1 MEGGS
6 GECNTPAHIEDLQKL
21 KARTLQERAKAY
33 GLLSSGGKADLVQRL
48 AEHLSC
54 MKSMQPP
61 SSIVAIDIGTSNL
74 GFAHLALEKR
84 KPQASTGIQH
94 GIQVHNWAVVK
105 LDLIQRNP
113 PLSVLARECQHIS
126 RSHLP
131 DADLYLVERQ
141 SYRCVKGVL
150 AIPPSVLNCRLFEA
164 MLTSLLLERTGRVP
178 LEVLPRAVS
187 DFWDLRSPTRV
198 LGESGAATSHS
209 YRHKKKQA
217 VKVAEHLLQN
227 GSGIRCPDQLKQ
239 TFLSANKKDD
249 MADALLMGVA
259 WYRWFEA
266 AEADAVR
273 WDAKAHMYSNLT

>member
-1 MEGGS
+1 MEDSLGG
-6 GECNTPAHIEDLQKL
+6 CNTIAHMEDLRKL
-21 KARTLQERAKAY
+21 KATILQERAKAY

-48 AEHLSC
+48 AEHLSR
-54 MKSMQPP
+54 MKNMRPP
-61 SSIVAIDIGTSNL
+61 SSIVAIDIGTANF
-74 GFAHLALEKR
+74 GFAHLALENGKS
-84 KPQASTGIQH
+84 QATMGTRL
-94 GIQVHNWAVVK
+94 GIQVHDWAVVK
-105 LDLIQRNP
+105 LDLVQRNP

-131 DADLYLVERQ
+131 DADLYIVERQ

-150 AIPPSVLNCRLFEA
+150 AVPPSVLNCRLFEA
-164 MLTSLLLERTGRVP
+164 MLTSMLLERTGRVP
-178 LEVLPRAVS
+178 LEVLPKAVS
-187 DFWDLRSPTRV
+187 DFWDLRSPAMILR
-198 LGESGAATSHS
+198 ESGAATSHA

-217 VKVAEHLLQN
+217 VKVAEQLIQN
-227 GSGIRCPDQLKQ
+227 DSGIRCPDRLKQ

-266 AEADAVR
+266 AGADAVR